1 MKRNV
6 NIYIK
11 KRDPPKGKD
20 NIYNILNYFY
30 DVIKDADFVLTSLN
44 LKNIKENDM
53 LNFFN
58 YIFNFYL
65 KEIYKNFFFYLT
77 RMNLINKY
85 LHDYYNFFHVIID
98 NSKIFNIDISNSIK
112 TFKQELQKRGN
123 QFLIPQ
129 YIKGVYEEK
138 EYSIQENTY
147 KYKDMDP
154 IDDKQNQPFD
164 ITQQKYINKETEITN
179 EMFLSR
185 KYKSLLLLQNK
196 RNISE
201 HEQIYTSA
209 DALETYSDSNVYIK
223 SKRKKKIQN
232 VNKELFY
239 IHNGIKRYIF
249 NYPTVNSN
257 YYKYE
262 NNDDHN
268 IINHIIMDKNIKQN
282 QQMKNIKE
290 NEKEKEKYNYSNFY
304 LFNNTLK
311 SFGKDIISSINYF
324 IYNNDDHM
332 IKNYEKDTLY
342 FDLDKKHIIKYFTS
356 TMKKIKCIKM
366 KECLHSYEKKDQ
378 FITYFPIYKKNTIF
392 FNPSSIKNWIIFQNL
407 PLYNYI
413 ILNYLYDKKEDML
426 ILFCED
432 TIIHIKSKKKHCVIR
447 KENIIK
453 IEMCC
458 IYFNITFECDKN
470 IIFNIKNIIKKNKN
484 NFLGLYFDILF
495 KNKNKKRL
503 IKKIQKNLVKI
514 LYFLYYVFHFIYNY
528 NKKIENMNKLKNTN
542 LYHNINHQ
550 HTNKKKNTTS
560 YKSKEHPFITI
571 FVQNQKTIFSFSSIT
586 YFYHFF
592 INIRDQLF
600 NTPN

>member
-1 MKRNV
+1 MGKNICVCNKEVIYLNLEKDTNITYPWYVKESSFCFNIKKKNKIKINNIYISTLNINLSCNKMKRNV

-11 KRDPPKGKD
+11 KRDPRKGKD

-366 KECLHSYEKKDQ
+366 KVTSH
-378 FITYFPIYKKNTIF
+378 
-392 FNPSSIKNWIIFQNL
+392 
-407 PLYNYI
+407 
-413 ILNYLYDKKEDML
+413 
-426 ILFCED
+426 
-432 TIIHIKSKKKHCVIR
+432 KH
-447 KENIIK
+447 K
-453 IEMCC
+453 
-458 IYFNITFECDKN
+458 
-470 IIFNIKNIIKKNKN
+470 
-484 NFLGLYFDILF
+484 
-495 KNKNKKRL
+495 
-503 IKKIQKNLVKI
+503 
-514 LYFLYYVFHFIYNY
+514 
-528 NKKIENMNKLKNTN
+528 
-542 LYHNINHQ
+542 
-550 HTNKKKNTTS
+550 
-560 YKSKEHPFITI
+560 
-571 FVQNQKTIFSFSSIT
+571 
-586 YFYHFF
+586 
-592 INIRDQLF
+592 
-600 NTPN
+600 